1 MAFSTP
7 TIHVTFGVQD
17 LLQLPCRIRLGNKFN
32 CYPSQNSSKIRANIA
47 DALTPTNPEGDIL
60 RGCLKNCPQ
69 SVWGHTFT
77 SLVPLDSELESHS
90 KEVEELKIKVKNML
104 LHSTI
109 ELTESIH
116 FINLLCRLGI
126 SYHFEDEINKQ
137 LHHIFTMLPKLLED
151 DDYDLCTL
159 ANLFRVLRQY
169 GYNMTSDVFKKFKDK
184 DGEFME
190 VIANDLQGI
199 LSLYEACYLAIPGE
213 DILDEALAFTR
224 KRLETLAENSMP
236 HLQKHIKNSLTC
248 SSRGTIERLDALQYI
263 SFYEDDEHV
272 DQMLLKFAKL
282 DYNGLQLLYRKELS
296 QISRWWQNLNIGE
309 DLAYG
314 RDRLVESY
322 VWAVGSLFEPQYSVC
337 RLLIT
342 KYGLTVTLMDDTYD
356 SYGTIDELK
365 LLTSALQR
373 FTMEAADELPQSMQP
388 IYRAIFELTKN
399 DETQGCSYKATFARE
414 MFAELARSYQMEK
427 IWQKE
432 RKVPSM
438 DEYIKNGKVT
448 SAFDVMTASCIL
460 GLEDMGMKEILWIR
474 NNPQTVVG
482 AKLYIRFLNDI
493 VKNETDRGD
502 FPKIMD
508 CYMME
513 YGVSQD
519 ESVEAIRK
527 IVEDLW
533 KKMNDDMLKSHT
545 VPRIFLKYT
554 FNYARLAHIFHS
566 DQGDWFT
573 YAYNLKPLVASLF
586 INPLSM

>member
-1 MAFSTP
+1 MT
-7 TIHVTFGVQD
+7 
-17 LLQLPCRIRLGNKFN
+17 
-32 CYPSQNSSKIRANIA
+32 
-47 DALTPTNPEGDIL
+47 DAVMPTNPEEDIL
-60 RGCLKNCPQ
+60 RGCLKNSPQ

-77 SLVPLDSELESHS
+77 SLAPLNSELEWHS

-126 SYHFEDEINKQ
+126 SYHFEEEINEQ
-137 LHHIFTMLPKLLED
+137 LLQIFTILPKLLED

-169 GYNMTSDVFKKFKDK
+169 GYKMTSDVFKKFKDR

-224 KRLETLAENSMP
+224 KRLETLAENSRP
-236 HLQKHIKNSLTC
+236 HLQKHIKNSLMC

-263 SFYEDDEHV
+263 SFYEEDEHA
-272 DQMLLKFAKL
+272 DKTLLKFAKL

-296 QISRWWQNLNIGE
+296 QISRWWQNLNIVE

-322 VWAVGSLFEPQYSVC
+322 LWAVGSMFEPQYTLC

-342 KYGLTVTLMDDTYD
+342 KYVFIVTLMDDTYD

-365 LLTSALQR
+365 LLTSGLQR
-373 FTMEAADELPQSMQP
+373 FTIEVADELPESMQP
-388 IYRAIFELTKN
+388 IYRALFDLTKN
-399 DETQGCSYKATFARE
+399 HETQECSYKTTFARE
-414 MFAELARSYQMEK
+414 MIAELARSYQMEK
-427 IWQKE
+427 SWQEE

-448 SAFDVMTASCIL
+448 SAFDVITASCIL
-460 GLEDMGMKEILWIR
+460 GVEDMGMKEILWIR
-474 NNPQTVVG
+474 NNPDTVVG
-482 AKLYIRFLNDI
+482 TKINIRFLNDI
-493 VKNETDRGD
+493 VKSERDRGD
-502 FPKIMD
+502 FPKVMD

-513 YGVSQD
+513 YGVSLD
-519 ESVEAIRK
+519 ESVEAIQK
-527 IVEDLW
+527 IIEDQW
-533 KKMNDDMLKSHT
+533 KKMNDDMLKLHT

-554 FNYARLAHIFHS
+554 FNYARLAHIFNFK
-566 DQGDWFT
+566 QGDWFT
-573 YAYNLKPLVASLF
+573 FAYNLKPLVASLF
-586 INPLSM
+586 IIPL